1 MRGRAAAAFL
11 LAAASLS
18 SAPHA
23 RAEEAFEAP
32 PSFVLARMPDE
43 GQTAVSAFAGRPFES
58 VWLDHAFLSFLDVG
72 LAFDESS
79 AGFFRLGG
87 HLRLRALRLGD
98 LELSVRLAVARVLP
112 QANSGYGARAIA
124 RATDG
129 ELSLLASYAVFPRL
143 ALFAEGTVLGE
154 TDFGRPHTAAFL
166 EVQGGAEWAVLGPF
180 SVIGRYGVLKGARS
194 SAAMGSAGVG
204 FGF

>member
-1 MRGRAAAAFL
+1 
-11 LAAASLS
+11 
-18 SAPHA
+18 
-23 RAEEAFEAP
+23 
-32 PSFVLARMPDE
+32 
-43 GQTAVSAFAGRPFES
+43 
-58 VWLDHAFLSFLDVG
+58 
-72 LAFDESS
+72 
-79 AGFFRLGG
+79 
-87 HLRLRALRLGD
+87 
-98 LELSVRLAVARVLP
+98 VLP

>member
-11 LAAASLS
+11 LAAASLL
-18 SAPHA
+18 SAPPA
-23 RAEEAFEAP
+23 RAEEGFEAP
-32 PSFVLARMPDE
+32 PSFVLARVPGD

-58 VWLDHAFLSFLDVG
+58 IWIDHAFLSFLDVG
-72 LAFDESS
+72 LAFDEAS

-98 LELSVRLAVARVLP
+98 LELNVRLAVARVLP
-112 QANSGYGARAIA
+112 QANSGYGARAVA
-124 RATDG
+124 RTTDG

-143 ALFAEGTVLGE
+143 ALFAEGTVLGQ

-194 SAAMGSAGVG
+194 SAPMGSAGVG